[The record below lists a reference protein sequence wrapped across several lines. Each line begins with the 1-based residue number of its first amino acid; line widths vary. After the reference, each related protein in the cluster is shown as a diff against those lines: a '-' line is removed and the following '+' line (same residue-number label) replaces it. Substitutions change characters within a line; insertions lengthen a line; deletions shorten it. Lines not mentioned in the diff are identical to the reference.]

1 MSQSGFEI
9 VHENVRIKIESD
21 RNIAQFGSVLE
32 WGSRGLGF
40 KSRYSDH
47 LKERKNGRKTVFI
60 MFIVF
65 LSFTSSLH
73 T

>member
-1 MSQSGFEI
+1 MSQSSFAI

-47 LKERKNGRKTVFI
+47 FFI
-60 MFIVF
+60 
-65 LSFTSSLH
+65 
-73 T
+73 